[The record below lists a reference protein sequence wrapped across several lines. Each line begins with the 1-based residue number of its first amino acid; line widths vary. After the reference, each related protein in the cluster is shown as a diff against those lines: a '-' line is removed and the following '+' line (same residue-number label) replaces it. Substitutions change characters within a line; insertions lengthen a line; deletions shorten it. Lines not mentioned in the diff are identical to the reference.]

1 MVVVVFLLVAVDP
14 SGQVQVFFTPY
25 IGTQLYS
32 IFEWVSQGFA
42 SRHPLLTPYTVYIY
56 RHTIVHIFEW
66 GSQGFASRHPDVAI
80 RRTKCKIPIYSN
92 TEKGQKSTVTMQT
105 NVKINTLDIRKLKM
119 LFYPTFS

>member
-42 SRHPLLTPYTVYIY
+42 SRHPFLTPYTYTGIQLY
-56 RHTIVHIFEW
+56 
-66 GSQGFASRHPDVAI
+66 
-80 RRTKCKIPIYSN
+80 IYSN
-92 TEKGQKSTVTMQT
+92 GAVKGSHP
-105 NVKINTLDIRKLKM
+105 DILM
-119 LFYPTFS
+119 